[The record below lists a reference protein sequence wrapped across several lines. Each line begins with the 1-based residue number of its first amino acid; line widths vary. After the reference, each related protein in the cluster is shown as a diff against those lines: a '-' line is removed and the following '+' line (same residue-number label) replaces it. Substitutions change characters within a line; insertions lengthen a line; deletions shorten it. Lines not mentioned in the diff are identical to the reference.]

1 MPINNLPIWAY
12 YNTHYCVYLFNPC
25 HLRSDM
31 KPLVSSAYFAPIEY
45 YKLLANTD
53 NILLE
58 RCDYYVKQTYRNRC
72 RIATANGVMDLSIP
86 VEKPN
91 GNKTLTRDV
100 RISEHGDWR
109 ANHWRAITS
118 AYNSS
123 PFFEYY
129 ADDLAP
135 FFEKKQPFLF
145 DFNGEIQQ
153 TILDLLDIH
162 PIINYTE
169 TFQQNYGESV
179 SDFRETIHPKIESKT
194 VFTPYYQVFQQ
205 KFGFIPNLSII
216 DLLFNMGNE
225 AVLVLNRFQ
234 KF

>member
-1 MPINNLPIWAY
+1 MIEKDLRTDSNLTSPLSGGIGGA
-12 YNTHYCVYLFNPC
+12 VLGLF
-25 HLRSDM
+25 
-31 KPLVSSAYFAPIEY
+31 SSAYFASIEY
-45 YKLLANTD
+45 YMLLTNAN
-53 NILLE
+53 NVLLE

-100 RISEHGDWR
+100 RISEHGDWQQ
-109 ANHWRAITS
+109 NHWRAITS

-135 FFEKKQPFLF
+135 FFEKKHSFLF
-145 DFNGEIQQ
+145 DFNEEIQQ
-153 TILDLLDIH
+153 TILNLLDIH
-162 PIINYTE
+162 PKISYTE
-169 TFQQNYGESV
+169 AFLSNYGKEV
-179 SDFRETIHPKIESKT
+179 ADFRETIHPKIESKV
-194 VFTPYYQVFQQ
+194 VFKPYYQVFQQ

-225 AVLVLNRFQ
+225 AVLVLNQFQ
-234 KF
+234 NS